1 MLLHKDICASPLICF
16 ALFTRFVLFC
26 CNILNLKL
34 EFNLLLVPV
43 VLFLIPP
50 LVILSM
56 PIVIMVCWSF
66 HVLEKECMFWG
77 NLILHST
84 FVDRV
89 VAKFSLPQLSDPK
102 SQEKFLR
109 VILTVNKKS
118 YPGPLCVG
126 CNEEYCLF

>member
-1 MLLHKDICASPLICF
+1 MLLHKNICAAPLICF
-16 ALFTRFVLFC
+16 ALFTCFVLFC

-50 LVILSM
+50 LEIFSM

-66 HVLEKECMFWG
+66 HVLEKECMFLG
-77 NLILHST
+77 NLILYST

-89 VAKFSLPQLSDPK
+89 VAKFSLSQLSGPK
-102 SQEKFLR
+102 SREKFLR
-109 VILTVNKKS
+109 VIVNKQS
-118 YPGPLCVG
+118 YPGPVCVG
-126 CNEEYCLF
+126 CNEEYCSF